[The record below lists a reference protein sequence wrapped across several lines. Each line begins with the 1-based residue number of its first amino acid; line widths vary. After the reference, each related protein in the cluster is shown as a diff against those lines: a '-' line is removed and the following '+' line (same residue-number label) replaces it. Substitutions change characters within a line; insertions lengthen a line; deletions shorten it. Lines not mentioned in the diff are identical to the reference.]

1 MRRAVSS
8 NFGTLFIN
16 KIEKSATFINY
27 NNNNNNEA
35 NGCGLSH
42 SLESRDISARP
53 KQHSTTTG
61 LYKIKAHII

>member
-1 MRRAVSS
+1 MRRAASS

-27 NNNNNNEA
+27 NNNNKA

-42 SLESRDISARP
+42 SLESRDINAHP
-53 KQHSTTTG
+53 TQHKTTTG

>member
-27 NNNNNNEA
+27 NNKSND
-35 NGCGLSH
+35 CGLSH
-42 SLESRDISARP
+42 SLESRDINARP